1 MANVGRK
8 VGSQGYA
15 QCTLVS
21 ISKKG
26 TGTSI
31 GKDLLLKRL
40 YGEVDSSS
48 TKSKKMMICNEMND
62 TDPVKEVLGQYN
74 KKIAVANPSN

>member
-1 MANVGRK
+1 MANVGHK

-31 GKDLLLKRL
+31 WKDLLLKRL
-40 YGEVDSSS
+40 YGEVDRSSIM
-48 TKSKKMMICNEMND
+48 SKKMIICNEGND
-62 TDPVKEVLGQYN
+62 TDLL
-74 KKIAVANPSN
+74 KKCWNNIIKK